1 MILFILLCMVIIYK
15 YFSKEEGFY
24 CAWKNKAQNAKYTM
38 GRQKSAYYSEKAKFD
53 SQLKSAREAL
63 GNKLSEVSTNNNLI
77 SRLYNDGTGYD
88 KMGDIMLKIQNE
100 NLTSVQSFSK
110 TNQTLKMC
118 DVDNDILTKS
128 IENNS

>member
-1 MILFILLCMVIIYK
+1 
-15 YFSKEEGFY
+15 
-24 CAWKNKAQNAKYTM
+24 
-38 GRQKSAYYSEKAKFD
+38 
-53 SQLKSAREAL
+53 
-63 GNKLSEVSTNNNLI
+63 
-77 SRLYNDGTGYD
+77 
-88 KMGDIMLKIQNE
+88 MLKIQNE

>member
-1 MILFILLCMVIIYK
+1 VLGKIRRK
-15 YFSKEEGFY
+15 T
-24 CAWKNKAQNAKYTM
+24 QNTQWEDK
-38 GRQKSAYYSEKAKFD
+38 KDAYYSEKAKFRFAI
-53 SQLKSAREAL
+53 KNTAREAL